1 MGHSQFTKSEHISV
15 RSCRNDVRNRV
26 CTQTKSAVEVL
37 VSKAIKVINKN
48 AHDELVITRVLVVSH
63 SSLLPC
69 IRTNYFILR
78 NEFNLAKVGFIP
90 FLAVPATMDYLKR
103 DYYVSMFVKE
113 KKELCQ
119 AQRMVKQIVEE
130 KK

>member
-1 MGHSQFTKSEHISV
+1 
-15 RSCRNDVRNRV
+15 
-26 CTQTKSAVEVL
+26 
-37 VSKAIKVINKN
+37 
-48 AHDELVITRVLVVSH
+48 VVSH